1 MPPKSAAS
9 KMMKKKKMV
18 KKAVKASGSMGFKA
32 VQVPFSTQSAVVPL
46 ASKSVG
52 TNVVYY

>member
-32 VQVPFSTQSAVVPL
+32 VPVPFSTQSAVVPL
-46 ASKSVG
+46 ASKSIG